1 MSLSSPL
8 THGFSIMKTYT
19 FAQPEIQTYYNN
31 TGVNAR
37 SIMSGREWPD
47 KHELTHNYEIVE
59 TVMALEH
66 AFAPCRST
74 HTADAELIA
83 AAFRM
88 GLAASIWASARSDTC
103 FEFWMVGFH
112 PVMGLALPNL
122 ESIFA

>member
-1 MSLSSPL
+1 MSLSTPL
-8 THGFSIMKTYT
+8 THEFSIMKSYT
-19 FAQPEIQTYYNN
+19 PEIQTYYSN

-37 SIMSGREWPD
+37 SIIPGREWPNKD
-47 KHELTHNYEIVE
+47 ELTHNNQFVE
-59 TVMALEH
+59 TVIALEH
-66 AFAPCRST
+66 ALARCIST